1 MNVPAA
7 ASAHSN
13 LVLCETVEDLYT
25 PRGRAAL
32 ARACRDHLEENK
44 LIPLE
49 LLSSSEQARL
59 VINSETMFGSL
70 LQQVAIAQAQALKQS
85 VRDRAK
91 KLTGIINQA
100 VTQTTSF
107 ERKLPPPPV
116 DAAGLSKLA
125 ESDPLYGERIAFVAL
140 ARHLAFSRSWTE
152 KTERCFALLG
162 RPDKQLA
169 DAVAQGIITA
179 ALAEIMLVRT
189 GVPELLGK
197 ARNPMH
203 RIAQLLS
210 LLDARFALPA
220 EEPVTEIAEKLTAL
234 IRSQQPAALR
244 DAVVQ
249 LIRRLLDNP
258 IAFAAEEPSEEFRA
272 TRLVYETL
280 IRDSALALEIGVA
293 DPMEIR
299 MRRLVTR
306 ENLTRLVPGA
316 YSGPK
321 LMQAL
326 MLYEQTIGEGAREIL
341 LKYAVY
347 MAEHRDFAKE
357 FADPSTGTEE
367 KLEMAGEIRTK
378 LATSGLPDHR
388 REKLTLL
395 LDGLINQLK
404 VGEQRRAPR
413 TMCGPEDH
421 VVVENIK
428 VPLRNWSALGLL
440 FGPLSAT
447 LDLGQKLHL
456 TVRIKNPK
464 ISIAFDAEADVL
476 RCGEDGLVAVK
487 YHCPDRQIS
496 KMIQQYFDPVG
507 AAKG

>member
-1 MNVPAA
+1 MMNVPT
-7 ASAHSN
+7 ASNHP
-13 LVLCETVEDLYT
+13 VLCETVEDLYAA
-25 PRGRAAL
+25 RGRAAL

-59 VINSETMFGSL
+59 IINSETMFGAL
-70 LQQVAIAQAQALKQS
+70 LQQVSILQAQILKQG
-85 VRDRAK
+85 VRDRSK
-91 KLTGIINQA
+91 KLTAIINQA
-100 VTQTTSF
+100 VTQTTAF
-107 ERKLPPPPV
+107 ERRLPPPPV
-116 DAAGLSKLA
+116 DAEGLSKLVD
-125 ESDPLYGERIAFVAL
+125 SDPLYGERIAFVAL
-140 ARHLAFSRSWTE
+140 SRHLAFTKSWTD
-152 KTERCFALLG
+152 KAERCFGLLG
-162 RPDKQLA
+162 PAGRT
-169 DAVAQGIITA
+169 AVDTAALGVISA
-179 ALAEIMLVRT
+179 ALAEIMLART

-220 EEPVTEIAEKLTAL
+220 DEPVTEMAEKLTQL
-234 IRSQQPAALR
+234 IRSRQPPPLR

-249 LIRRLLDNP
+249 LIRRLLDAALP
-258 IAFAAEEPSEEFRA
+258 FASEEPTEEFRA

-280 IRDSALALEIGVA
+280 IRDPALALEIGVA
-293 DPMEIR
+293 DPMEVR

-326 MLYEQTIGEGAREIL
+326 MLYEQTIGEGARDIL
-341 LKYAVY
+341 LKYAFY

-357 FADPSTGTEE
+357 FADPSVGTEE

-378 LATSGLPDHR
+378 ATSAGLPDHR
-388 REKLTLL
+388 REKLLLL
-395 LDGLINQLK
+395 LDGLLNQLK
-404 VGEQRRAPR
+404 AGEQRRAPR

-440 FGPLSAT
+440 FGPLSAM
-447 LDLGQKLHL
+447 LDTGQKLHL

-464 ISIAFDAEADVL
+464 ISIAFDAEAEVM
-476 RCGEDGLVAVK
+476 RCGEDGMVAVK

-496 KMIQQYFDPVG
+496 KMIQHYFDPVG
-507 AAKG
+507 AARG